1 MIMICGVESERNFL
15 SGVRWSQVEGALA
28 GLLVMALLL
37 EGSPGLQEHT
47 CQLDPF
53 ARAQVP
59 HIDLQL
65 ACPSQLAE

>member
-1 MIMICGVESERNFL
+1 M
-15 SGVRWSQVEGALA
+15 SGVQWSQGEDALA

-53 ARAQVP
+53 ARGQVP
-59 HIDLQL
+59 HIDLQV
-65 ACPSQLAE
+65 AYPSQSAE